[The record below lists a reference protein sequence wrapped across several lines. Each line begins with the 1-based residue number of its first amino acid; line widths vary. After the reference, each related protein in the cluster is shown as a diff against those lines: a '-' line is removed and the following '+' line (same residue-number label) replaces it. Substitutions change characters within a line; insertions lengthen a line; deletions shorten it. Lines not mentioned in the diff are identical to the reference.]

1 MQQLQPVPPQYSPR
15 TFQNIE
21 ERLRRLERAAG
32 GGPPW
37 VQFDPFTTAAWNL
50 GDGGYYGAAYRA
62 TPLAGV
68 GQVIDLNI
76 DIKMG
81 SGPTGPGGQAYLDL
95 PTAAIPFDQA
105 WNQRLMIPASFRYQY
120 ASGAYELGV
129 FEITE
134 FNTGEFLYPV
144 PSTSPATVRYTAV
157 SASVSTL
164 WFKTSNHIHV
174 AGSYIRRV
182 G

>member
-1 MQQLQPVPPQYSPR
+1 MADPAAPQTLLDRVAEFERRISAL
-15 TFQNIE
+15 
-21 ERLRRLERAAG
+21 ERLNG
-32 GGPPW
+32 GGSSSAPW
-37 VQFDPFTTAAWNL
+37 VTFDPFITAAWNL
-50 GDGGYYGAAYRA
+50 GTGGYYAAAYRA
-62 TPLAGV
+62 TPVTGEGHL
-68 GQVIDLNI
+68 IDLNI

-81 SGPTGPGGQAYLDL
+81 SLPTGPAGQAFLDL
-95 PTAAIPFDQA
+95 PTEAVPIDQA

-120 ASGAYELGV
+120 ASGAYEYGV

-144 PSTSPATVRYTAV
+144 DSAAPATVRYTAV

-174 AGSYIRRV
+174 AGSYFRTS
-182 G
+182 

>member
-1 MQQLQPVPPQYSPR
+1 MQQLQPVPYQYSPR

-21 ERLRRLERAAG
+21 ERLRRLERADGA
-32 GGPPW
+32 GPPW
-37 VQFDPFTTAAWNL
+37 VQFDPFATVAWNL

-62 TPLAGV
+62 TTLAGV
-68 GQVIDLNI
+68 GQVIELNI

-81 SGPTGPGGQAYLDL
+81 DNPTGPGGQAKLDL
-95 PTAAIPFDQA
+95 PPEVVAYDQA
-105 WNQRLMIPASFRYQY
+105 WNQRLLIPASFRYQY
-120 ASGAYELGV
+120 AAGTYEMGALEISELDHG
-129 FEITE
+129 
-134 FNTGEFLYPV
+134 NFLYTV
-144 PSTSPATVRYTAV
+144 PSASPATVQYVAV

-164 WFKTSNHIHV
+164 WFKDSNHIHV